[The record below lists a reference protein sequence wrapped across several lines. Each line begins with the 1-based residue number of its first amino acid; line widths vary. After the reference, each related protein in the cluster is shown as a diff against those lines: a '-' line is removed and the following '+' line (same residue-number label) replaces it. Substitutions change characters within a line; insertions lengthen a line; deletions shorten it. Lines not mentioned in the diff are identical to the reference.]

1 MEAHG
6 RTVQSYAQKQADLG
20 LRLAREI
27 EERQRSGQALDDEEI
42 QALEEELET
51 IAEEAAPHYEELERQ
66 VEELTRQLEPTREQM
81 RTLSVELRREVD
93 AWRSRHAAL
102 LRELEEDGVTVPS
115 YDEEPSGD
123 DELRIGFRTRR
134 ARRLIQRGLLAQ
146 SDARPSSPARR
157 SR

>member
-1 MEAHG
+1 M
-6 RTVQSYAQKQADLG
+6 

-42 QALEEELET
+42 QTLEQELET

-115 YDEEPSGD
+115 YDEEPGGD
-123 DELRIGFRTRR
+123 DEPESDSESDEPRR
-134 ARRLIQRGLLAQ
+134 VRGLARCQ
-146 SDARPSSPARR
+146 GGRQARPYASVDSRPSSPARR